1 MEYTVLGRTN
11 MTVSIMGMG
20 CGGPS
25 RVGKRTGRS
34 EMESVDIVKRALEA
48 GVNIIDTAAAYETE
62 EIVGKAIKGRD
73 RNSVI
78 ISTKMRVWAE
88 MTAKDLRLALEK
100 SLRKLDTE
108 YIDIFH
114 FHGLTLQHYDYVA
127 TEMVPEMYRLRDEGK
142 IRAVGVT
149 EMFERDPRHSM
160 LARTVDDDLFDVIM
174 VGFNLLNHTARH
186 IVLHKA
192 IEKNIGVLNMFAVRR
207 AMSNSGRMKEIIAE
221 LVADGKIDP
230 SEVDVNNP
238 FDFMVH
244 HGGAVNVPDAAYR
257 FCRYEPGVHVV
268 LSGTGNAEHLAMNV
282 QSLDRPPLP
291 TEDVEKANR
300 LFERVDNVTGG

>member
-1 MEYTVLGRTN
+1 
-11 MTVSIMGMG
+11 
-20 CGGPS
+20 
-25 RVGKRTGRS
+25 
-34 EMESVDIVKRALEA
+34 MESVDIVKRALEA

-192 IEKNIGVLNMFAVRR
+192 IEKNIG
-207 AMSNSGRMKEIIAE
+207 IAE

>member
-1 MEYTVLGRTN
+1 
-11 MTVSIMGMG
+11 
-20 CGGPS
+20 
-25 RVGKRTGRS
+25 
-34 EMESVDIVKRALEA
+34 RALEA